1 MNTGVHVDTVNLRY
15 VMGSEK
21 KFSPLILKYQKIN
34 YGKSEQYC
42 VYIVWAQRMIFIT
55 ASVY

>member
-42 VYIVWAQRMIFIT
+42 VYIVWAQWIIFIT
-55 ASVY
+55 ASVF